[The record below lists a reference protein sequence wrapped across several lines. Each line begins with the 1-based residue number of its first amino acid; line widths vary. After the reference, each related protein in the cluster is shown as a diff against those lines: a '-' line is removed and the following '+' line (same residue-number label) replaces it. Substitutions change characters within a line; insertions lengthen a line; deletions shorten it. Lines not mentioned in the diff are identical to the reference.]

1 MSDIERL
8 RQEADNLK
16 NQIRVRA
23 VVLPRQS
30 YPFEM
35 QLVVQKMT

>member
-16 NQIRVRA
+16 NQIRVIFLN
-23 VVLPRQS
+23 V
-30 YPFEM
+30 E
-35 QLVVQKMT
+35 QLLGPGCIIENIS